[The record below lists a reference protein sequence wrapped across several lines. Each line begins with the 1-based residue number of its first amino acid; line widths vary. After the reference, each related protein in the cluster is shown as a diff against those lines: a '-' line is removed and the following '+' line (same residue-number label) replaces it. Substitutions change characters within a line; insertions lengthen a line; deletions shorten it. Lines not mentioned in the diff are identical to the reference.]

1 MYKRQTVSLD
11 DNGRTVGE
19 LEALGTI
26 GSIIGT
32 FLPTFVT
39 IPAVGTARTF
49 LIFAAILAVISLG
62 FFITRRK
69 WVARSAVIAL
79 VITALMFLPFNY
91 SFAFWEKDLTVEDES
106 IYNYLQVKETEESV
120 ILSTNVAFGVQS
132 IMMKGGGLTGMYYD
146 YALAAPLMAENC
158 EDVLILG
165 LGTGTFASQCLRYFP
180 GCSVTGVE
188 IDEKIV
194 ALSREYFGLP
204 EEVEA
209 VVGDGRAYLTESGM
223 YDVIMVDAYQDI
235 TIPFQMSS
243 VEFFTEVRE
252 HLKPGGVMVVNM
264 SMRSESEGSINEYL
278 LDTIASVFP
287 YCATVRVSG
296 GTNLELFATADEDGF
311 ARLEERTAALAE
323 DDPLAGIMP
332 RVQEQLQPVE
342 GGEHILTDDRA
353 PVELLGMRVLDE
365 MISSELESLR
375 VQISENGIMSLLG

>member
-1 MYKRQTVSLD
+1 
-11 DNGRTVGE
+11 
-19 LEALGTI
+19 
-26 GSIIGT
+26 
-32 FLPTFVT
+32 
-39 IPAVGTARTF
+39 
-49 LIFAAILAVISLG
+49 
-62 FFITRRK
+62 
-69 WVARSAVIAL
+69 
-79 VITALMFLPFNY
+79 
-91 SFAFWEKDLTVEDES
+91 
-106 IYNYLQVKETEESV
+106 
-120 ILSTNVAFGVQS
+120 
-132 IMMKGGGLTGMYYD
+132 MMKGGGLTGMYYD

-278 LDTIASVFP
+278 LDTIASAFP

-311 ARLEERTAALAE
+311 ARLEERTAELAE

-375 VQISENGIMSLLG
+375 VQIRENGIMSLLG